1 LFNYN
6 PPGMFNFKTKSLFG
20 QTKQLEREIDQFV
33 DILSEVGLVFKSIVS
48 LYLNNGNTDK
58 FDEMVKQVSGMESKA
73 DKITKDV
80 ERALFEE
87 SLIPDARSDVLRL
100 LEHMDELIGMYQG
113 NCYHFSIQKP
123 DFPKEFHID
132 LISQSETAVKC
143 VESLCLTTR
152 SFFRDIKS
160 ESDNAHKVT
169 FYEKES
175 DKKFTSF
182 VRRIFDSEL
191 HLDQKMHLRYFVEK
205 IDRICDQAE
214 DIADEIKIYAI
225 KRSM

>member
-1 LFNYN
+1 
-6 PPGMFNFKTKSLFG
+6 M
-20 QTKQLEREIDQFV
+20 
-33 DILSEVGLVFKSIVS
+33 
-48 LYLNNGNTDK
+48 YLNNDNTDK

-123 DFPKEFHID
+123 NFPKELHKD
-132 LISQSETAVKC
+132 LISLSETAVKC

-160 ESDNAHKVT
+160 VSDNAHKVT

-182 VRRIFDSEL
+182 VRKIFDSEL

-214 DIADEIKIYAI
+214 DIADEIQIYAI

>member
-1 LFNYN
+1 
-6 PPGMFNFKTKSLFG
+6 MFGFKTESLFG

-48 LYLNNGNTDK
+48 LYLNNDNTDK
-58 FDEMVKQVSGMESKA
+58 FDEMVKQVSEMESKA
-73 DKITKDV
+73 DKITKEV
-80 ERALFEE
+80 ERALYEE
-87 SLIPDARSDVLRL
+87 TLIPDARSDVLRL

-123 DFPKEFHID
+123 DFPKEFHED
-132 LISQSETAVKC
+132 LISLSNTVVNC
-143 VESLCLTTR
+143 VETLCLTVR

-160 ESDNAHKVT
+160 VRDNAHKVT

-205 IDRICDQAE
+205 IDRICDLAE
-214 DIADEIKIYAI
+214 DIADEIQIYAI
-225 KRSM
+225 KRSV

>member
-1 LFNYN
+1 
-6 PPGMFNFKTKSLFG
+6 MFGFKTESLFG

-73 DKITKDV
+73 DKITKEV
-80 ERALFEE
+80 ERALYEDT
-87 SLIPDARSDVLRL
+87 LIPDARSDVLRL

-123 DFPKEFHID
+123 DFPKDFHED
-132 LISQSETAVKC
+132 LINLSETVVNC
-143 VESLCLTTR
+143 VESLCLTVR
-152 SFFRDIKS
+152 SFFRNTKS
-160 ESDNAHKVT
+160 VRDNAHKVT

-175 DKKFTSF
+175 DIQFSSLARK
-182 VRRIFDSEL
+182 IFNSDL
-191 HLDQKMHLRYFVEK
+191 PLDQKMHLRYFVEK

-214 DIADEIKIYAI
+214 DIADEIQIYAI
-225 KRSM
+225 KRSI